1 MERDQD
7 KRSTRFDM
15 LQAQPHFSSS
25 ATAAETLPHNLT
37 DQPGHAQSSIKYQKS
52 PATQQDRSRKI
63 LRGQPKTPELPT
75 IANTG
80 GLAQT
85 LHVRN
90 CSPWETYKPIFTC
103 DLAGTVSISEHRRRG
118 SKVVAIRSSSR
129 MDGEELLH
137 KYMRFDHVNIISASE
152 CFKNNGVN
160 HYIVDDLPITLEHL
174 VASDAYPSEVQLA
187 SILKQVIDGLSYLI
201 ECGYEH
207 SSLKCS
213 TTLMSLD
220 GVVKIAS
227 LEQTV
232 PYTPEQSQSLSL
244 KSLGSLTMELM
255 QKYVKENVGIDDPA
269 RWPVDSNAVDFLS
282 STTSA
287 RSVKELTQVSSGN
300 IPLLNHTLT
309 AFSIRSLQHLVPPA
323 AWLG

>member
-1 MERDQD
+1 MKRDQD
-7 KRSTRFDM
+7 KRATRFDM
-15 LQAQPHFSSS
+15 LQAQAHFSSS
-25 ATAAETLPHNLT
+25 VTAAETQPHNFT
-37 DQPGHAQSSIKYQKS
+37 DQPGHTQSSIKYQKG
-52 PATQQDRSRKI
+52 PAAQQDRSRKI
-63 LRGQPKTPELPT
+63 LRGSPKTLELPT
-75 IANTG
+75 IVDTG

-85 LHVRN
+85 PLIRT

-103 DLAGTVSISEHRRRG
+103 DLAGTVSICEHRRRG

-129 MDGEELLH
+129 TDGEESLH
-137 KYMRFDHVNIISASE
+137 KYTRFDHFNIISASE
-152 CFKNNGVN
+152 CFKDNGVN
-160 HYIVDDLPITLEHL
+160 HFIVDDLPISLEHL

-187 SILKQVIDGLSYLI
+187 SIVKQVMDGLSYLI

-220 GVVKIAS
+220 GVVKIE
-227 LEQTV
+227 LTV

-244 KSLGSLTMELM
+244 KGLGSLTMELM

-269 RWPVDSNAVDFLS
+269 RWPIDSNAVDFLS

-287 RSVKELTQVSSGN
+287 RSVMELTQHPLVAATCSTGSLVGLARLAIVSACTFYSYKE
-300 IPLLNHTLT
+300 
-309 AFSIRSLQHLVPPA
+309 
-323 AWLG
+323 

>member
-1 MERDQD
+1 MAGER
-7 KRSTRFDM
+7 
-15 LQAQPHFSSS
+15 
-25 ATAAETLPHNLT
+25 LT
-37 DQPGHAQSSIKYQKS
+37 
-52 PATQQDRSRKI
+52 
-63 LRGQPKTPELPT
+63 
-75 IANTG
+75 
-80 GLAQT
+80 
-85 LHVRN
+85 V
-90 CSPWETYKPIFTC
+90 
-103 DLAGTVSISEHRRRG
+103 
-118 SKVVAIRSSSR
+118 
-129 MDGEELLH
+129 M
-137 KYMRFDHVNIISASE
+137 
-152 CFKNNGVN
+152 
-160 HYIVDDLPITLEHL
+160 
-174 VASDAYPSEVQLA
+174 
-187 SILKQVIDGLSYLI
+187 
-201 ECGYEH
+201 
-207 SSLKCS
+207 
-213 TTLMSLD
+213 
-220 GVVKIAS
+220 IAS